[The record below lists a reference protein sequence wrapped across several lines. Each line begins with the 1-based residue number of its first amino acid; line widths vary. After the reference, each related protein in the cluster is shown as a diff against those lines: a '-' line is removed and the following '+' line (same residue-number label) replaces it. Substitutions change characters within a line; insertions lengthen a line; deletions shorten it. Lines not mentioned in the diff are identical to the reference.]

1 MALQFSIYA
10 FAYIATGIITLLLA
24 LYSWKRRSVPGTLW
38 FSLLMLAAAEW
49 CLTFA
54 LEVLVADPSLKVFIG
69 KLEYLGIV
77 SIAPLMLLFVAG
89 YTRNDEWTRD
99 WKVLLLWIIPLVTVL
114 LVATN
119 EMHGLVWPEIVPTV
133 TDGTFVMVY
142 ANGPAALVSA
152 VYSYVLAI
160 TSVTM
165 LVFTLVQCSQV
176 YRRQIWL
183 IFLCTIIFMLADL
196 IDMTGLSPIPGL
208 DLDPLAL
215 GLSGILVFEGAI
227 RFRLLDIAPVVY
239 HNLYSAM
246 HVGVI
251 AVDSGGKVIEC
262 NPAARHYL
270 SLPEG
275 AGDYTISSAAPG
287 IASILATAE
296 TDTGRQYEFSVGEQ
310 PEKRWFGA
318 RVSLLQDYSSQPY
331 GKLVIFSDIST
342 CKKAQEDLEE
352 AHNKLSILSSVTRHD
367 VLNNLTAMDMYLELC
382 QKRVTDQ
389 SALGYICRLQ
399 ETSSTIRDHIEFMR
413 YYEETGGKD
422 PAWYDLRTT
431 VLDAAATHSFRD
443 VNVEL
448 NGKEVELYADPLIG
462 KVFYNLID
470 NAVTHGK
477 CVTRCIVT
485 ASESNEGLI
494 IVFWDN
500 GCGIPACHKEKIF
513 TQGFGTQTGLGL
525 FLIRRILSIT
535 DITIRET
542 GTEGK
547 GARFEIIVP
556 EGKYRI
562 RPDSSQKTG
571 TH

>member
-1 MALQFSIYA
+1 MALQFSVYA
-10 FAYIATGIITLLLA
+10 FVYIATGIITLLLA
-24 LYSWKRRSVPGTLW
+24 IYSWKRRSVPGTLY

-49 CLTFA
+49 CITFA
-54 LEVLVADPSLKVFIG
+54 LEVLIADPSIKIFIG

-77 SIAPLMLLFVAG
+77 SIAPLLLLFVAG
-89 YTRNDEWTRD
+89 YTRNDSWTRD
-99 WKVLLLWIIPLVTVL
+99 WKALLLWVIPVVTVVF
-114 LVATN
+114 VATN

-142 ANGPAALVSA
+142 ANGPVAIISAA
-152 VYSYVLAI
+152 YSYVLAI

-208 DLDPLAL
+208 DLDPFAL
-215 GLSGILVFEGAI
+215 GISGILVFEGAI

-251 AVDSGGKVIEC
+251 AVDSSGKVIEC

-270 SLPEG
+270 SLPEA
-275 AGDYTISSAAPG
+275 AGDYTLSSAAP
-287 IASILATAE
+287 ALANLLNVVE
-296 TDTGRQYEFSVGEQ
+296 TDTGRQYEFSVGEL

-318 RVSLLQDYSSQPY
+318 RVSLLADYSSQPY

-342 CKKAQEDLEE
+342 CKKAQVDLEE
-352 AHNKLSILSSVTRHD
+352 VQNKLSILSSVTRHD

-382 QKRVTDQ
+382 RQRVSDT
-389 SALGYICRLQ
+389 SALGYIGRLQ
-399 ETSSTIRDHIEFMR
+399 ETSSTIRSHIDFMR

-431 VLDAAATHSFRD
+431 VLDATDTHSFRD

-448 NGKEVELYADPLIG
+448 DGMDVELYADPLIG

-470 NAVTHGK
+470 NAVTHGEH
-477 CVTRCIVT
+477 VTRCVVT
-485 ASESNEGLI
+485 ANQTAEGLI
-494 IVFWDN
+494 ITFADD
-500 GCGIPACHKEKIF
+500 GCGILPGYKEKIF

-542 GTEGK
+542 GTEGV
-547 GARFEIIVP
+547 GARFEIVVP
-556 EGKYRI
+556 KGKYQI
-562 RPDSSQKTG
+562 RRDG
-571 TH
+571 IR